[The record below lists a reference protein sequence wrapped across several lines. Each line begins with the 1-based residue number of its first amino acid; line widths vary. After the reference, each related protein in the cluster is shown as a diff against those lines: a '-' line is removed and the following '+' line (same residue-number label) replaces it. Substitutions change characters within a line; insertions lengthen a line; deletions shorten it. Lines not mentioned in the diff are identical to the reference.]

1 MIPPPTKK
9 RRNIMIK
16 RTVDD
21 LYDVTVNN
29 RVRFCAATH
38 YNLTYDEVVLLLDV
52 YKKKYPN
59 KRVYLEQFE
68 YNPASRLDIVVEA

>member
-1 MIPPPTKK
+1 MI
-9 RRNIMIK
+9 R

-29 RVRFCAATH
+29 RVRFCSVTH

-59 KRVYLEQFE
+59 NHVYVEQFE